1 MRTHIPLLG
10 GRAPKRYLACVLAG
24 VAALGV
30 LAVPAAAGAAA
41 PGPSLLSQTTW
52 GGPGQEEAGG
62 VAAAGDGTAYV
73 TGLSD
78 SFTVDA
84 FGQSRAA
91 IFAVKFAAGGS
102 LAWQRVWNGPTVF
115 GSFGTSATA
124 LAPDGSV
131 YVAGTTTL
139 GSDEGVVLKFDP
151 NGNLIWQRALSAGT
165 SAQEVEAVA
174 TGSDGAA
181 FVVGSIVD
189 FANGTPTGMSITK
202 IAADGTLV
210 WQKRWTTAFGEA
222 VAVAGDGSV
231 YAAGTAQRPG
241 LPGDSDLVVV
251 KLAADGSLVWARTYS
266 AGSNVDPRGGAA
278 VGPDGSLY
286 LAGAIQG
293 TRAGI
298 AALVLKLHPDGTLAY
313 NRAWQSGSTAAGLA
327 VAPDGT
333 LYVSGTLTVSKTDA
347 FVLHLLP
354 TGRGSAAATWGSSGT
369 GLANGGGVGVATD
382 GTLRLAGTAPSPP
395 YAFASTSRVTSG
407 AKGTITAASGTFGD
421 ASDTIADPA
430 QTVFTPTGTT
440 TFAGFED
447 AALIRIAP

>member
-1 MRTHIPLLG
+1 MHKHLCLVG
-10 GRAPKRYLACVLAG
+10 GGALKHRLACALA
-24 VAALGV
+24 VAALAV
-30 LAVPAAAGAAA
+30 LALPAAAGAAA
-41 PGPSLLSQTTW
+41 SGPSLLSQTTW

-62 VAAAGDGTAYV
+62 VAVGGDGSAYV

-84 FGQSRAA
+84 FGQPRAA

-102 LAWQRVWNGPTVF
+102 LSWQRIWNGPTVF
-115 GSFGTSATA
+115 GSFGVPETA
-124 LAPDGSV
+124 LAPGGSV

-165 SAQEVEAVA
+165 SAQEIEAVA

-181 FVVGSIVD
+181 YVVGSIID
-189 FANGTPTGMSITK
+189 FANGTPAGMSITK

-210 WQKRWTTAFGEA
+210 WQKRWITAFGEA
-222 VAVAGDGSV
+222 VAVAGDGSI

-241 LPGDSDLVVV
+241 APGGSDLIVV
-251 KLAADGSLVWARTYS
+251 KLAPDGSLVWARTYS
-266 AGSNVDPRGGAA
+266 AGTNADPRGGGV

-298 AALVLKLHPDGTLAY
+298 AALIVKLNPGGTLAY
-313 NRAWQSGSTAAGLA
+313 DRAWQAGSSAAGVA
-327 VAPDGT
+327 VAPNGT
-333 LYVSGTLTVSKTDA
+333 LYVSGTLSATKTDA

-354 TGRGSAAATWGSSGT
+354 SGRGSDAATWGSSGT
-369 GLANGGGVGVATD
+369 GLANGGGVGVAAD
-382 GTLRLAGTAPSPP
+382 GTIRLAATAPAPPTPSP
-395 YAFASTSRVTSG
+395 
-407 AKGTITAASGTFGD
+407 
-421 ASDTIADPA
+421 
-430 QTVFTPTGTT
+430 
-440 TFAGFED
+440 
-447 AALIRIAP
+447 APPS